1 MLNLLVASE
10 TAAYTS
16 GGATSLSN
24 ANAGKSAG
32 TPTWVNQ
39 SLLQSVAAQ
48 LYAPITTTT
57 PLTIGTQTFPAGTYS
72 VPQPTAAEV
81 KRQTFWLEF
90 QGTYTVGAP
99 RFSNQAATI
108 HIYSDGRSATSN
120 QSLNGR
126 AQIILFP
133 PADPTATPTE
143 LDPIAGKVTGLMSF
157 FSANILQSGSVL
169 FSEVTNAPG
178 VASNDPSALD
188 HGLPSHLEFMVD
200 PNGVSGGI
208 YSTPAFETT
217 PATVT
222 DPSTGQPVGLI
233 GGNGGAVANDIGAGL
248 VDIKYYPTNGRHGA
262 AVQSGKV
269 VVRVQG
275 LINTS
280 GVLNPIYKGI
290 N

>member
-1 MLNLLVASE
+1 
-10 TAAYTS
+10 
-16 GGATSLSN
+16 
-24 ANAGKSAG
+24 
-32 TPTWVNQ
+32 
-39 SLLQSVAAQ
+39 
-48 LYAPITTTT
+48 
-57 PLTIGTQTFPAGTYS
+57 
-72 VPQPTAAEV
+72 
-81 KRQTFWLEF
+81 
-90 QGTYTVGAP
+90 
-99 RFSNQAATI
+99 
-108 HIYSDGRSATSN
+108 
-120 QSLNGR
+120 
-126 AQIILFP
+126 
-133 PADPTATPTE
+133 
-143 LDPIAGKVTGLMSF
+143 
-157 FSANILQSGSVL
+157 
-169 FSEVTNAPG
+169 
-178 VASNDPSALD
+178 
-188 HGLPSHLEFMVD
+188 MVD